1 MIRETLREMRLAG
14 TPADTPTATEP
25 IKQKEKKLTPEEEAA
40 ARKDA
45 RTKLEPHIKATA
57 AKKKAA
63 AEKAAAEKAAAEKAA
78 AEKAAAGEAGA
89 IPEQQ
94 QQAQADTQQQQAA
107 AKPAMKAARSPVKQ
121 VVTLMGK
128 NAQIKK
134 LFPRIKADEIMK
146 AQFFAVM
153 ADQLG
158 VPPDELSPLVVKIKA
173 QQKAM
178 KPKTQTAPAQP
189 APALAKGRDRK
200 RLPEQ

>member
-1 MIRETLREMRLAG
+1 MRLNNKLFKEMIRETLREMRLAG

-45 RTKLEPHIKATA
+45 RTKLEPHIRATAATA

-78 AEKAAAGEAGA
+78 AGEAGA
-89 IPEQQ
+89 TPEQQ

-107 AKPAMKAARSPVKQ
+107 AKPAMKGTRSPVKQ

-158 VPPDELSPLVVKIKA
+158 VAPDELSPLVVKIKA
-173 QQKAM
+173 QQKKQA
-178 KPKTQTAPAQP
+178 KKAAQ
-189 APALAKGRDRK
+189 
-200 RLPEQ
+200 Q